1 LIMNK
6 KLISPFYI
14 FSLLLVAVMFFYT
27 PTTLKAQWCGTPAT
41 AVTITPTGTFQNVT
55 AGAGAR
61 RQFRFAATAGCTYD
75 FSTCTSTGGN
85 DTYLRIY
92 SGTLSPTTGV
102 LVTAN
107 DDSGPFCVGNYA
119 SLSWVATAT
128 GTFTLFLTDWA
139 SATST
144 CAALTQ
150 STTLS
155 YRVTC
160 AAYDPCT
167 TIPTITC
174 GTPVSVTV
182 PAGSGAYDP
191 VVASCGFTTPGAEKI
206 YSFTPATTGTYTIS
220 QPTSFGFND
229 FFYKPA
235 SGGCN
240 NSGWTCIDNI
250 GNADAGNAIVGISL
264 TAGTAYYFML
274 DPETTT
280 GGSVSFT
287 INCSSYNP
295 CSSIAAI
302 TCGVA
307 VNATFPSGGGAY
319 NPPSTTC
326 SFATP
331 GAELIYSYTPTV
343 TGNYLISQPT
353 SFNYIDYF
361 YKTVAGGCNGAGW
374 TCIDNI
380 TNGNV
385 GNASVL
391 IPLTAGTA
399 YYFLL
404 DAEATTGGTVSFTL
418 NCPSSSI
425 VNDACASATLI
436 SVPYNSGIA
445 NNTGATDDAPF
456 SATCGF
462 LGSNVWYKLIGT
474 GNTIT
479 ATTCDNNTAM
489 DTEVRIF
496 SGACGSLTEVT
507 CNDDDGS
514 CSIGFQSTVSFCSAS
529 GVEYYV
535 GVGYWDV
542 GPGFDNYVI
551 KVTDGPVC
559 ITPLPIDLLS
569 FTAKYELGAV
579 KLNWSTASETNNDFF
594 TVERSVDGAHFNTL
608 TTMDAAGTSSSV
620 LHYTCIDANP
630 PTATVYYR
638 LKQRDFD
645 GAERIFPIISVAT
658 SQKEEVLRVFPNPSN
673 GFFTVSGTVAGS
685 DLRVTDLAGKTLF
698 QKAADDG
705 KTDIDIAHLKEGIYL
720 LKLTTNGRMQTKK
733 IIKN

>member
-1 LIMNK
+1 MNK

-14 FSLLLVAVMFFYT
+14 FSLLLVAVPSFLT
-27 PTTLKAQWCGTPAT
+27 PTSLSAQWCATPGAP
-41 AVTITPTGTFQNVT
+41 VTITPTGTFQNGSAA
-55 AGAGAR
+55 AGAI
-61 RQFRFAATAGCTYD
+61 RQYRFAATAGCTYD
-75 FSTCTSTGGN
+75 FSTCSSAGTN

-92 SGTLSPTTGV
+92 SGTVSAGAV
-102 LVTAN
+102 QQIAN
-107 DDSGPFCVGNYA
+107 DDNGPFCFSNFA

-128 GTFTLFLTDWA
+128 ATFTLFVTDW

-144 CAALTQ
+144 CNPLSQATI
-150 STTLS
+150 LS

-160 AAYDPCT
+160 AAYNPCT
-167 TIPTITC
+167 SIPTITC
-174 GTPVSVTV
+174 GTSVAVTV
-182 PAGSGAYDP
+182 PAGSGAYNP
-191 VVASCGFTTPGAEKI
+191 VVASCGFSTPGAEKI

-220 QPTSFGFND
+220 QPTSFGLND

-240 NSGWTCIDNI
+240 NTGWTCIDNI
-250 GNADAGNAIVGISL
+250 GNADADNAVVGISL
-264 TAGTAYYFML
+264 TAGTQYYFML
-274 DPETTT
+274 DPETTA

-295 CSSIAAI
+295 CTTIAAI

-326 SFATP
+326 TFATP
-331 GAELIYSYTPTV
+331 GAELVYSYTPTV

-361 YKTVAGGCNGAGW
+361 YKTAAGGCNGAGW

-385 GNASVL
+385 GNGSVL

-418 NCPSSSI
+418 NCPSSSP
-425 VNDACASATLI
+425 VNDACADATLI
-436 SVPYNSGIA
+436 SLPYNSGIA
-445 NNTGATDDAPF
+445 NNTGATNDAPF
-456 SATCGF
+456 SATCDDT
-462 LGSNVWYKLIGT
+462 GSNVWYKLIGT

-479 ATTCDNNTAM
+479 ATTCDNNSVL
-489 DTEVRIF
+489 DTELRVFI
-496 SGACGSLTEVT
+496 GSCSATAEVT
-507 CNDDDGS
+507 CNDDFGS
-514 CSIGFQSTVSFCSAS
+514 CSNGVLSTVSFCSDAFA
-529 GVEYYV
+529 EYFIA
-535 GVGYWDV
+535 VGYFDV
-542 GPGFDNYVI
+542 GPGFGNFVL
-551 KVTDGPVC
+551 KVTEGTACVGA
-559 ITPLPIDLLS
+559 ILPIDLLS
-569 FTAKYELGAV
+569 FTAKYEQGAV
-579 KLNWSTASETNNDFF
+579 KLNWSAASETNNDFF
-594 TVERSVDGAHFNTL
+594 TVERSVDGIHFQTL
-608 TTMDAAGTSSSV
+608 SIIDGAGTSSSV

-630 PTATVYYR
+630 IAGTLYYR
-638 LKQRDFD
+638 LKQTDFD
-645 GAERIFPIISVAT
+645 GAERMFPIISVAT
-658 SQKEEVLRVFPNPSN
+658 SQKEEVISVFPNPSN
-673 GFFTVSGTVAGS
+673 GVFTVTGTVAGS

-698 QKAADDG
+698 QKAADEG
-705 KTDIDIAHLKEGIYL
+705 TTDIDIGNLKEGIYL
-720 LKLTTNGRMQTKK
+720 LKMRTNERMQTKK

>member
-1 LIMNK
+1 MNK

-14 FSLLLVAVMFFYT
+14 FSLLLVAVISLYT
-27 PTTLKAQWCGTPAT
+27 PTSLSAQWCGTPA
-41 AVTITPTGTFQNVT
+41 APVTITPTGTFQNVT
-55 AGAGAR
+55 AFAGAR

-75 FSTCTSTGGN
+75 FSTCSSAGTN

-92 SGTLSPTTGV
+92 SGTATTGAV
-102 LVTAN
+102 ELTNN
-107 DDSGPFCVGNYA
+107 DDNGPFCFSNFA
-119 SLSWVATAT
+119 SLTWVATAT
-128 GTFTLFLTDWA
+128 ATFTLFVTDW

-144 CAALTQ
+144 CNALTQ
-150 STTLS
+150 NTTLS

-160 AAYDPCT
+160 AAYNPCT
-167 TIPTITC
+167 AIPTITC
-174 GTPVSVTV
+174 GSAVAVTV
-182 PAGSGAYDP
+182 PAGSGAYNP
-191 VVASCGFTTPGAEKI
+191 VVASCGFSTPGAEKI

-220 QPTSFGFND
+220 QPTSFGLND

-240 NSGWTCIDNI
+240 NTGWTCIDNI
-250 GNADAGNAIVGISL
+250 GNADADNAVVGISL
-264 TAGTAYYFML
+264 TAGTQYYFML
-274 DPETTT
+274 DPETTA

-295 CSSIAAI
+295 CTTIAAI

-326 SFATP
+326 TFATP
-331 GAELIYSYTPTV
+331 GTELVYSYTPSV
-343 TGNYLISQPT
+343 SGNYLIDQPT

-361 YKTVAGGCNGAGW
+361 YKTAAGGCNGAGW

-385 GNASVL
+385 GNGSVL

-418 NCPSSSI
+418 NCPSSSP
-425 VNDACASATLI
+425 VNDACADATLI
-436 SVPYNSGIA
+436 SLPYNSGIA
-445 NNTGATDDAPF
+445 NNTGATNDAPF
-456 SATCGF
+456 SATCDDT
-462 LGSNVWYKLIGT
+462 GSNVWYKLIGT

-479 ATTCDNNTAM
+479 ATTCDNNSVL
-489 DTEVRIF
+489 DTELRVFI
-496 SGACGSLTEVT
+496 GSCSATAEVT
-507 CNDDDGS
+507 CNDDFGS
-514 CSIGFQSTVSFCSAS
+514 CSNGVLSTVSFCSDAFA
-529 GVEYYV
+529 EYFIA
-535 GVGYWDV
+535 VGYFDV
-542 GPGFDNYVI
+542 GPGFGNYVL
-551 KVTDGPVC
+551 KVTEGTACVGA
-559 ITPLPIDLLS
+559 ILPIDLLS
-569 FTAKYELGAV
+569 FTAKYEQGAV

-594 TVERSVDGAHFNTL
+594 TVERSVDGIHFQTL
-608 TTMDAAGTSSSV
+608 SIIDGAGTSSSV

-630 PTATVYYR
+630 TAGTLYYR
-638 LKQRDFD
+638 LKQTDFD
-645 GAERIFPIISVAT
+645 GAERMFPIISVAT
-658 SQKEEVLRVFPNPSN
+658 SQKEEVISVFPNPSN
-673 GFFTVSGTVAGS
+673 GVFTVTGTVAGS

-705 KTDIDIAHLKEGIYL
+705 KTELDIGNLKEGIYL
-720 LKLTTNGRMQTKK
+720 LKMRTNERIQTKK

>member
-1 LIMNK
+1 MNK

-14 FSLLLVAVMFFYT
+14 FSLLLVAVISLYT
-27 PTTLKAQWCGTPAT
+27 PTSLSAQWCGTPA
-41 AVTITPTGTFQNVT
+41 APVTITPTGTFQNVT
-55 AGAGAR
+55 AFAGAR

-75 FSTCTSTGGN
+75 FSTCSSAGTN

-92 SGTLSPTTGV
+92 SGTATTGAV
-102 LVTAN
+102 ELTNN
-107 DDSGPFCVGNYA
+107 DDNGPFCFSNFA
-119 SLSWVATAT
+119 SLTWVATAT
-128 GTFTLFLTDWA
+128 ATFTLFVTDW

-144 CAALTQ
+144 CNALTQ
-150 STTLS
+150 NTTLS

-160 AAYDPCT
+160 AAYNPCT
-167 TIPTITC
+167 AIPTITC
-174 GTPVSVTV
+174 GSAVAVTV
-182 PAGSGAYDP
+182 PAGSGAYNP
-191 VVASCGFTTPGAEKI
+191 VVASCGFSTPGAEKI

-220 QPTSFGFND
+220 QPTSFGLND

-240 NSGWTCIDNI
+240 NTGWTCIDNI
-250 GNADAGNAIVGISL
+250 GNADADNAVVGISL
-264 TAGTAYYFML
+264 TAGTQYYFML
-274 DPETTT
+274 DPETTA

-295 CSSIAAI
+295 CTTIAAI

-319 NPPSTTC
+319 NPPSTSC
-326 SFATP
+326 GFATP
-331 GAELIYSYTPTV
+331 GTELVYSYTPSV
-343 TGNYLISQPT
+343 SGNYLIDQPT

-361 YKTVAGGCNGAGW
+361 YKTAAGGCNGAGW

-385 GNASVL
+385 GNGSVL

-418 NCPSSSI
+418 NCPSSSP
-425 VNDACASATLI
+425 VNDACADATLI
-436 SVPYNSGIA
+436 SMPYNSGIA
-445 NNTGATDDAPF
+445 NNTGATNDAPF
-456 SATCGF
+456 SATCDDT
-462 LGSNVWYKLIGT
+462 GSNVWYKLIGT

-479 ATTCDNNTAM
+479 ATTCDNNSVL
-489 DTEVRIF
+489 DTELRVFI
-496 SGACGSLTEVT
+496 GSCSATAEVT
-507 CNDDDGS
+507 CNDDFGS
-514 CSIGFQSTVSFCSAS
+514 CSNGVLSTVSFCSDAFA
-529 GVEYYV
+529 EYFIA
-535 GVGYWDV
+535 VGYFDV
-542 GPGFDNYVI
+542 GPGFGNYVL
-551 KVTDGPVC
+551 KVTEGTACVGA
-559 ITPLPIDLLS
+559 ILPIDLLS
-569 FTAKYELGAV
+569 FTAKYEQGAV

-594 TVERSVDGAHFNTL
+594 TVERSVDGIHFQTL
-608 TTMDAAGTSSSV
+608 SIIDAAGTSSSV

-630 PTATVYYR
+630 SAGTLYYR
-638 LKQRDFD
+638 LKQTDFD
-645 GAERIFPIISVAT
+645 GAERMFPIISVAI
-658 SQKEEVLRVFPNPSN
+658 SQKEEVISVFPNPSN
-673 GFFTVSGTVAGS
+673 GVFTVTGTVAGS

-705 KTDIDIAHLKEGIYL
+705 KTELDIGNLKEGIYL
-720 LKLTTNGRMQTKK
+720 LKLRTNERIQTKK